1 MLTVLAP
8 GLLSSVQD
16 QGRPGWQ
23 CYGVSAGGAMDLAAA
38 RWANRLVGNAT
49 AAAVLELTLGGPTLR
64 LEQGHWLALAGG
76 AVDATLAG
84 RPWPVGSLAWAPAG
98 STVRL
103 AGLREGCRG
112 WLAVAG
118 GFDVPALMG
127 SRSTAL
133 RPAFGGLGGR
143 ALKAGDTL
151 AVQRS
156 LLPMPVRPSDAWI
169 SPWRLRPAIYT
180 DSGIAR
186 LRLVAADELPETSL
200 HALLAAEFSVSSQSD
215 RMGLRLVGPAIAHR
229 APEQRL
235 SAGLALGSVQL
246 PPDGQPII
254 LGADRQSTG
263 GYPLLGTVAS
273 VDHGQLAQLR
283 PGMRLVF
290 GLVTLV
296 EAHAALQ
303 RRQRLEAVAL
313 AELERRLGQLCG

>member
-1 MLTVLAP
+1 MLTVLKP

-23 CYGVSAGGAMDLAAA
+23 GHGISAGGAMDLAAA

-49 AAAVLELTLGGPTLR
+49 TAAVLEVTLSGPTLR

-103 AGLREGCRG
+103 GGLREGCRAC
-112 WLAVAG
+112 LAVAG
-118 GFDVPALMG
+118 GLDVPELMG

-133 RPAFGGLGGR
+133 RAGFGGLDGR
-143 ALKAGDTL
+143 ALRAGDTL

-156 LLPMPVRPSDAWI
+156 LLPAPVLAAEPWI
-169 SPWRLRPAIYT
+169 SRWRLRPAIYT

-186 LRLVAADELPETSL
+186 LRLVTAEELPERCL
-200 HALLAAEFSVSSQSD
+200 QALLAAEFMVSPQSD
-215 RMGLRLVGPAIAHR
+215 RMGLRLAGPAIAHPV
-229 APEQRL
+229 PEQRL

-273 VDHGQLAQLR
+273 VDHSLLAQLR
-283 PGMRLVF
+283 PGGRVVF
-290 GLVTLV
+290 SVITLAD
-296 EAHAALQ
+296 AHAAL
-303 RRQRLEAVAL
+303 RRWQRLEAMAL
-313 AELERRLGQLCG
+313 AELGRRLGQLAA